1 MLHRIKD
8 ELMNGIIPFWTS
20 LHDSEHGGFY
30 GYMDYDLNVDKKAE
44 KGCILNSRIMWF
56 FSRAY
61 VELGN
66 ESLLREAKHAYDF
79 LKNYCI
85 DETYG
90 GIYWSL
96 TYDGKIFDNTK
107 HTYNQAFA
115 IYALAEY
122 YEASKDEEAL
132 RMALEIF
139 EIIESKC
146 RDEEGYCEAFTR
158 EFNPVA
164 NHKLS
169 ENGVIAERT
178 MNTALHVIEAYTQ
191 LYKVTAGIE
200 EHELVG
206 QKLAA
211 LLNIVRS
218 KIYNADKRRQEVFFD
233 GKYRSL
239 LDLHSYGHD
248 IEASWLIDRAVEVLG
263 ENALTKEALDDIK
276 KITLEMAAETYEK
289 AFTGRYFVNECE
301 NGVVDETG
309 IWWVQAEAMVGF
321 VNAFMKTEDTR
332 YFKGAETLWDFV
344 EESLIDKREGSEWF
358 WEVSPDGTPSK
369 KPIVEPWKCPYHNGR
384 MCFELMKILG

>member
-20 LHDSEHGGFY
+20 LHDSEQGGFY

-61 VELGN
+61 VELGD
-66 ESLLREAKHAYDF
+66 ESLLREAKHAYAF

-96 TYDGKIFDNTK
+96 TYDGKPFDNTK

-139 EIIESKC
+139 DIIESKC

-289 AFTGRYFVNECE
+289 AFNGRYFVNECE

-332 YFKGAETLWDFV
+332 YLKGAETLWDFV